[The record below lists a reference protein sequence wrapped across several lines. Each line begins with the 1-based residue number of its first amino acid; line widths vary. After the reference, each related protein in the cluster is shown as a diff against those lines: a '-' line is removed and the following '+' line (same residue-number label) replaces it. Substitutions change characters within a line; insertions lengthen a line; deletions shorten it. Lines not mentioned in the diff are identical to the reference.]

1 MDSHTHLLPS
11 QGWPE
16 TDGVDLRMVVQED
29 GVFSA
34 RLERRDG
41 TLFRKVKRNCFDAG
55 ACAPPHPP
63 TPTPLAAPPPQTHT
77 SRLPIQ
83 GDPSM
88 QGNPEITSQ
97 KKTSNATYTPLEQL
111 LARPGIQPTAFRTI
125 HY

>member
-97 KKTSNATYTPLEQL
+97 KKNLKRYIHTSRTAP
-111 LARPGIQPTAFRTI
+111 RSPRIQPTAFRTI